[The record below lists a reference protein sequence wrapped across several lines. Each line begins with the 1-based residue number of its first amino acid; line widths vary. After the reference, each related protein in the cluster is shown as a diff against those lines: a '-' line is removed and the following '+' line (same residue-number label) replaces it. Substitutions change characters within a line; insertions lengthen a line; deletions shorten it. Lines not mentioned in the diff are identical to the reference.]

1 MVHFDVRPSEPIV
14 RPLLQIERV
23 ELVGLSRRSRH
34 QMVEHG
40 WVAFYSRAIIGKLQN
55 NYHSIQRFKLQLCL
69 QRMEVFTGILA
80 LIFTTSVIGL
90 KKENYIFHM
99 YKLFHASE
107 LILQYYKG
115 IYFSKN
121 VIIGYFKIL

>member
-1 MVHFDVRPSEPIV
+1 MVHFDIRPSEPVV

-40 WVAFYSRAIIGKLQN
+40 GVAFYSRAIIGELQ
-55 NYHSIQRFKLQLCL
+55 KK
-69 QRMEVFTGILA
+69 LA
-80 LIFTTSVIGL
+80 LHSAIQITTLSLENGGFYWYFSIEL
-90 KKENYIFHM
+90 YNFCNRFKKENYIFHM
-99 YKLFHASE
+99 FKLFHASE

-121 VIIGYFKIL
+121 LINSYFKLL